1 MCISPCGPSSTPN
14 TVHGTSGDDNV
25 HISKA
30 PGLAGALG
38 FFEVDVNGHKQLM
51 TKDQLEHTDFKLGAG
66 NDTLVVD
73 SNVNANITAHGGSGN
88 DVMIGG
94 NGNDHF
100 DGGAGNDIL
109 AGRGGNDCLNGG
121 NGNDVLLGGNGNDV
135 LRGGR
140 GNDYLGGGNGNDVLL
155 GGAGRDNLQ
164 GGNGSD
170 YLDGG
175 AGKDHN
181 NGGPG
186 LDFVRFDLR
195 DYLP

>member
-1 MCISPCGPSSTPN
+1 MCINPCGPSNTTN
-14 TVHGTSGDDNV
+14 TVYGTNGNDNV

-30 PGLAGALG
+30 PGLLGALG
-38 FFEVDVNGHKQLM
+38 YYAVEVNGHTQYMTGQQLA
-51 TKDQLEHTDFKLGAG
+51 KTDFQLRGG

-73 SNVNANITAHGGSGN
+73 SNVNIGITAHGGDGN

-100 DGGAGNDIL
+100 DGGCGNDII
-109 AGRGGNDCLNGG
+109 AGRGGNDCLDGG
-121 NGNDVLLGGNGNDV
+121 NGSDWLFGGAGRDTLRGGNGNDHLYGGDNNDVLLGG
-135 LRGGR
+135 R
-140 GNDYLGGGNGNDVLL
+140 
-155 GGAGRDNLQ
+155 GRDDLH

-175 AGKDHN
+175 QGKDKN
-181 NGGPG
+181 DGGPG